1 MLRETE
7 MEKSN
12 NHETEMEK
20 SNNHESEMEKSNN
33 LKVFKAL
40 DTKTT

>member
-20 SNNHESEMEKSNN
+20 SNNHETEMEKSNN